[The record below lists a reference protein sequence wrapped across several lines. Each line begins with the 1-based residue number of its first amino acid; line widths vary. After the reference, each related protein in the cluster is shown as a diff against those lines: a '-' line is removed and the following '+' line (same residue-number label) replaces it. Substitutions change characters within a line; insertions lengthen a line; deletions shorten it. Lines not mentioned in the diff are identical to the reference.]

1 MLGKLFAGAK
11 DKSLSVAVQTA
22 INYKIKEFGEML
34 KFNLDSKTKTIELE
48 LMLDGEKEPL
58 HVKINNYE
66 LREDGDKY
74 YLVANDIITS
84 RAWMNTV
91 ASQYLSGQKL
101 EIPAEY
107 AHMLK
112 LVVWDKKV
120 YHEASNNKSIYG
132 T

>member
-66 LREDGDKY
+66 LREDGGKY

-112 LVVWDKKV
+112 LVV
-120 YHEASNNKSIYG
+120 
-132 T
+132 

>member
-1 MLGKLFAGAK
+1 
-11 DKSLSVAVQTA
+11 
-22 INYKIKEFGEML
+22 
-34 KFNLDSKTKTIELE
+34 
-48 LMLDGEKEPL
+48 MLDGEKEPL

-66 LREDGDKY
+66 LREDGGKY

-120 YHEASNNKSIYG
+120 YHEASNNTSIYG